1 MIFKKYLEKK
11 EINKNRKTKYLF
23 FQVVREKIADISNR
37 TVPDRTGPEP
47 LLNNNNSFD
56 VDITLFKMK
65 KNFFDSISDFAS
77 LL

>member
-1 MIFKKYLEKK
+1 MIFKKYLEK
-11 EINKNRKTKYLF
+11 EINKNRKLF
-23 FQVVREKIADISNR
+23 FQVAREKIADISN
-37 TVPDRTGPEP
+37 RTGPEP

-65 KNFFDSISDFAS
+65 KEFFDSISDFAS